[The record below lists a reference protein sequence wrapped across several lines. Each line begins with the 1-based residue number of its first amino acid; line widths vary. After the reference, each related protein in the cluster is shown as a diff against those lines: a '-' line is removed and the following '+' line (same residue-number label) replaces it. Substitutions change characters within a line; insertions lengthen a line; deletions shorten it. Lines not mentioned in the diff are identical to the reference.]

1 MRFFGEQ
8 NPKLSSRFRPHPYN
22 LREFPQ
28 ERLVAERELLRVERE
43 ELQAAKLKQQEAA
56 KKLALRSLESVEIAP
71 TAVATP
77 LAVTT
82 VATFEVS
89 AAAGRETPPD
99 AYHTAKS
106 SPATGSPLRPRPL
119 HHPDYA
125 NVPSDPSNPAHPSHQ
140 QQPPL
145 RKALSEEH
153 VVKQERTYA
162 NQAFFQPPQPRF
174 DLFLCLKY
182 KFCSGI

>member
-1 MRFFGEQ
+1 M
-8 NPKLSSRFRPHPYN
+8 
-22 LREFPQ
+22 
-28 ERLVAERELLRVERE
+28 AEREALRVERE
-43 ELQAAKLKQQEAA
+43 ALQVAKVKQQEAA

-71 TAVATP
+71 TVAAATP
-77 LAVTT
+77 PAVTT

-106 SPATGSPLRPRPL
+106 SPATGSPQKPRPH

-140 QQPPL
+140 QPPL
-145 RKALSEEH
+145 RKAQSEEH
-153 VVKQERTYA
+153 VLKQERTYA
-162 NQAFFQPPQPRF
+162 NQAFFQPPQPRSEF
-174 DLFLCLKY
+174 LRSLFCDQSIFLV
-182 KFCSGI
+182 FR